1 MFEGIEL
8 SHGATRRAQKTHFD
22 AVKAEVDTLLDAV
35 VRCRIA
41 LGESAEDTTAPH
53 VETAAAASSAV
64 ALLKKLHRATSTTG
78 KAQKAFHASISK
90 FGKAIER
97 GCVIGP
103 NAGVYALGR
112 EAPLGAQATL
122 KLALEHLLHRGC
134 LRAAAELRRAISG
147 SAEVGDMVND
157 IGRGGWALSVAS
169 AAFQEAMQV
178 AEVLKGGS
186 GSGDCDHAS
195 GSGGVDEG
203 LAAARAWAAKHADF
217 LRSPDAAHCRVP
229 IQIMRL
235 EFVRIL
241 SLQHRAPRV
250 KSLPSSVSSILSRRQ
265 LIHRCHRRRYHSS
278 HRRPLR
284 RPRSFLIASRSP
296 KRAAAGR
303 SPSRAES
310 SVALPMRT
318 PWPSRNWLGCSCA
331 LAGAAQ
337 RVRVA
342 T

>member
-134 LRAAAELRRAISG
+134 LRAAGSLAVHRRA
-147 SAEVGDMVND
+147 AHRD
-157 IGRGGWALSVAS
+157 GRPLPNRARCARPPPPHPG
-169 AAFQEAMQV
+169 
-178 AEVLKGGS
+178 
-186 GSGDCDHAS
+186 
-195 GSGGVDEG
+195 
-203 LAAARAWAAKHADF
+203 ARAT
-217 LRSPDAAHCRVP
+217 RPS
-229 IQIMRL
+229 
-235 EFVRIL
+235 
-241 SLQHRAPRV
+241 AP
-250 KSLPSSVSSILSRRQ
+250 
-265 LIHRCHRRRYHSS
+265 
-278 HRRPLR
+278 
-284 RPRSFLIASRSP
+284 
-296 KRAAAGR
+296 
-303 SPSRAES
+303 
-310 SVALPMRT
+310 
-318 PWPSRNWLGCSCA
+318 
-331 LAGAAQ
+331 
-337 RVRVA
+337 
-342 T
+342 